1 MGFKKE
7 ITRLILLFRKDTEC
21 VQQFL
26 LLCTTGHELKTKE
39 CNSTTVQVS
48 AGNISEW
55 LGFSLSSWINIHY
68 NQVNSLILSQYKI
81 LLIQEK
87 YLKVQTV
94 FSDSL
99 MFQYMSGL
107 KVQYSWGIWVIRK
120 AENSENS
127 IWHVCKNKIDGAP
140 GGLDISV

>member
-1 MGFKKE
+1 MGFKKD
-7 ITRLILLFRKDTEC
+7 ITTPILFFRKDTDC

-48 AGNISEW
+48 AGNISDW
-55 LGFSLSSWINIHY
+55 LDFSLNSWINIHC
-68 NQVNSLILSQYKI
+68 NQLNSLILSQYKI

-94 FSDSL
+94 LFRFSYVLVYVRIKGSIL
-99 MFQYMSGL
+99 LRYLSYWEG
-107 KVQYSWGIWVIRK
+107 RK
-120 AENSENS
+120 QQR
-127 IWHVCKNKIDGAP
+127 
-140 GGLDISV
+140 